1 MAVSMI
7 TCDSPTHYFSL
18 QLLYVQDHVIQPL
31 QQLLTLFQGP
41 NTLIGK
47 RKDKLLDYDYLQHA
61 LEKTKD
67 KDPDKLKQLTK
78 QCTAAMHNYEALNT
92 QLLEELPVFRVKVSK
107 MVSRS
112 VAVFLRAQNQL
123 YLEWAEL
130 LQSLITSDEGVG
142 LVEMH
147 NVLLQE
153 ACQQLTQL
161 SVVPSWLGSN
171 MIKSPV
177 ATIHLSPTH
186 YSAVTL
192 PARGNVKPDDVT
204 NNEHTAEKVFCNY
217 NYVMY
222 L

>member
-1 MAVSMI
+1 M
-7 TCDSPTHYFSL
+7 
-18 QLLYVQDHVIQPL
+18 YVQDHVIQPL

-41 NTLIGK
+41 STLIAK
-47 RKDKLLDYDYLQHA
+47 RKDKLLDYDHTQHA

-67 KDPDKLKQLTK
+67 KDPDRLKQLTE
-78 QCTAAMHNYEALNT
+78 QCTVAKRNYEALNM
-92 QLLEELPVFRVKVSK
+92 QLLEELPTFRLKVSK
-107 MVSRS
+107 MISRS

-130 LQSLITSDEGVG
+130 LQSLIIPDEGVG

-147 NVLLQE
+147 NSLLQE

-161 SVVPSWLGSN
+161 SVVPSWLGSH

-177 ATIHLSPTH
+177 ATTHTLRLSPTP

-192 PARGNVKPDDVT
+192 PARGNVKCDDNVT
-204 NNEHTAEKVFCNY
+204 DGNHATEKV
-217 NYVMY
+217 
-222 L
+222 LL

>member
-1 MAVSMI
+1 M
-7 TCDSPTHYFSL
+7 
-18 QLLYVQDHVIQPL
+18 IQPL

-41 NTLIGK
+41 STIIGK
-47 RKDKLLDYDYLQHA
+47 RKDKLLDYDHLQHA

-67 KDPDKLKQLTK
+67 KEPDRLKQLTE
-78 QCTAAMHNYEALNT
+78 QCTAAKRNYEALNT

-107 MVSRS
+107 MVSRN

-130 LQSLITSDEGVG
+130 LQSLITSDEGMG

-147 NVLLQE
+147 NILLQE

-161 SVVPSWLGSN
+161 SVVPSWLGSH

-177 ATIHLSPTH
+177 ATTRLHCGLSSTH

-192 PARGNVKPDDVT
+192 PARGNVKSTDDVT
-204 NNEHTAEKVFCNY
+204 DGDHTDKVGIGNCNSGIFIIIFLAAKNWAPIY
-217 NYVMY
+217 SPVFI
-222 L
+222 